1 MKRVNHKIFGIMMA
15 LLPSLFLFS
24 CNLQTKEDTKQP
36 SELDD
41 PEIKEELRNE
51 IIPFDTVKFDNYVKE
66 FNNKLKNE
74 TNIEDSTEEVKR
86 QEFHRLFP
94 EFTKDENKIKY
105 ADSII
110 KNLELLNFECSD
122 SKRKEFRTKWIKQ
135 QLTLIKESGNGV
147 ASAQSAAINE
157 ANDKAN
163 AASEKADNAQNTAQY
178 ALLQIDSLKN
188 EIGAAESE
196 ITTLKEELKGK
207 YGLMGVSIIGVLFAI
222 TSILISILIAN
233 KLIGSAAK
241 DDKDDN
247 FPSANVTPM
256 DNKNKEIK
264 NIINSLAKDIKTQQ
278 ERIKELETKMR
289 KLEVKPTPPQTPPT
303 PPTHPEPPTDA
314 VVCEY
319 LGDREGKL
327 LYVSEK
333 SKSANSLFKVYWKTP
348 DKTVGEI
355 EILDFQNVK
364 YNEDIQSFIKIKSG
378 CSFASA
384 TGYQLVKRG
393 KVKKNG
399 SAWELDEPME
409 IKTVNS

>member
-24 CNLQTKEDTKQP
+24 CNLQTKEDTEKA

-51 IIPFDTVKFDNYVKE
+51 IIPFDTVKFDLYLE
-66 FNNKLKNE
+66 RFNGRLQE
-74 TNIEDSTEEVKR
+74 ESSIAIEDSTTLI
-86 QEFHRLFP
+86 EFKRLFP
-94 EFTKDENKIKY
+94 DFLDDQNSIKY
-105 ADSII
+105 ADSIL
-110 KNLELLNFECSD
+110 KRPELLFFEHTY
-122 SKRKEFRTKWIKQ
+122 KNKRTKWIIG
-135 QLTLIKESGNGV
+135 QLKLIKESGNGV

-188 EIGAAESE
+188 EIGAAKSE

-289 KLEVKPTPPQTPPT
+289 KLEVKPTPPPTPPT

-348 DKTVGEI
+348 DKMVGEI

-364 YNEDIQSFIKIKSG
+364 YNEDVQSFIKIVSG

-384 TGYQLVKRG
+384 TGYQLVKKG

-399 SAWELDEPME
+399 NAWELDEPMQ
-409 IKTVNS
+409 IRTVNS